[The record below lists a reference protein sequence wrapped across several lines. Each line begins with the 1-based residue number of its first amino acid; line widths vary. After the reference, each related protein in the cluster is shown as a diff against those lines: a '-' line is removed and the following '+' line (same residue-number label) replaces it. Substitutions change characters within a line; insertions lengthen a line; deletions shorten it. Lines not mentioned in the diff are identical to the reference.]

1 MAVTFLRN
9 VYLSYLNKRTKQT
22 RLSRQAHEAKE
33 RVIDSATFS
42 TEGLRQNHSTKCK
55 GN

>member
-1 MAVTFLRN
+1 MVVTFLRN

-22 RLSRQAHEAKE
+22 TLSRQAYEAKE
-33 RVIDSATFS
+33 RVVDSRTFS
-42 TEGLRQNHSTKCK
+42 TEGLRQNCSTKCK